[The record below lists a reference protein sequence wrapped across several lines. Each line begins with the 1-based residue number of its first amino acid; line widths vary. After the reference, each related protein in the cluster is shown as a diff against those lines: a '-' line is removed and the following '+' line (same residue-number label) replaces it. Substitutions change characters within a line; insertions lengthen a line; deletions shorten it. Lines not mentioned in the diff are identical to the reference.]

1 MTRITQQISGGEAC
15 LKASVRVFIRIR
27 PTMLSQPFHRLLAVS
42 ASFRIADQLVVAGVP
57 LVAAAVF
64 KLPEDQIGA
73 MIAAQGSAWL
83 LMSLPAGV
91 MVDRIAPLHG
101 LRRGMALSVLGIA
114 VLLAG
119 YSVASPALF
128 TFGAF
133 LSACAAV
140 LGFLAESASVQRLRS
155 GSELGKANAQLQIL
169 QSSAMLLGPLVMG
182 WLIARGFALT
192 GFLLAGMLAGLGLA
206 IAFGFQRQEAPLAR
220 ERAPLA
226 EVREGLDFVRQQP
239 LLRGIVA
246 CALFWNMAFMA
257 LAAVYVPFALK
268 RLSLTP
274 DSIGFA
280 QSAMGVGSILAAF
293 TAGWAMTRL
302 PPRFLLF
309 FGPASSM
316 AGAVLLLF
324 APSLGGL
331 APSIAVYMLLGFGP
345 ILWFV
350 CQNTIRQ
357 LVTPK
362 GLLGRVGAVIQLAI
376 YGVRSIGALL
386 GGQVAA
392 IWGFD
397 AALWLIVVLFGLSTL
412 AIPLSALGKLAAMP
426 ASAAPP
432 DGADPLRSANSPA

>member
-1 MTRITQQISGGEAC
+1 
-15 LKASVRVFIRIR
+15 
-27 PTMLSQPFHRLLAVS
+27 MLSQPFHRLLAVS

-57 LVAAAVF
+57 LIAAAVF

-91 MVDRIAPLHG
+91 MVDRIAPLNG
-101 LRRGMALSVLGIA
+101 LRRGMVLSVVGIA
-114 VLLAG
+114 VLLCG
-119 YSVASPALF
+119 FLIGSPVLF

-140 LGFLAESASVQRLRS
+140 LGFLAESASVQRLMA
-155 GSELGKANAQLQIL
+155 GSALGKANARIQLL
-169 QSSAMLLGPLVMG
+169 QSSAILIGPLVMG
-182 WLIARGFALT
+182 WLIARGFVLT
-192 GFLLAGMLAGLGLA
+192 GFLVAGALACLGLA
-206 IAFGFQRQEAPLAR
+206 IALGFAQQEPPAARQ
-220 ERAPLA
+220 RAPLA
-226 EVREGLDFVRQQP
+226 EIREGLDFVRRQP

-268 RLSLTP
+268 QLALTP
-274 DSIGFA
+274 DSIGLA
-280 QSAMGVGSILAAF
+280 QSAMGVGSILAAL

-309 FGPASSM
+309 FGPAGSM
-316 AGAVLLLF
+316 VAVGLLLLPHPL
-324 APSLGGL
+324 AGL
-331 APSIAVYMLLGFGP
+331 TSSATAYLLLGFGP

-392 IWGFD
+392 AYEFD
-397 AALWLIVVLFGLSTL
+397 AALWLIAVLFGLSTL
-412 AIPLSALGKLAAMP
+412 AVPLSALGRLSAMP
-426 ASAAPP
+426 ESADRADLTRDAS
-432 DGADPLRSANSPA
+432 LPA